1 MPQKFNIVI
10 ADTSCFILLH
20 KIDELQIL
28 KAVFKNIYTTSII
41 KKELGKPLP
50 AWIKITDPKD
60 QHYQNILELDIDKGE
75 ASAIALSLEMKNSLL
90 ILDDLKA
97 RKLAEKLHLDYTG
110 TLGVII
116 KAKKSGLIKSVVPII
131 TKIRKTNFRFS
142 ELVIRE
148 LLNAVGE

>member
-28 KAVFKNIYTTSII
+28 KAVFKNVYTTSII

-116 KAKKSGLIKSVVPII
+116 RAKKSGLIKSVVPII

-148 LLNAVGE
+148 LLDAVGE